1 MICFGDYLKDYL
13 EARDI
18 SQSEFATR
26 MGVTQKHMNEILNGK
41 TGITI
46 EMAGNIERLT
56 GISSSFIIAI
66 ENRRKIEEN
75 LLQKYG
81 SKEELSK
88 KIKKQY
94 CVNELKKKEWLKF
107 KDETNI
113 IQTCIDLLDF
123 MRIKDFNVIPE
134 LENKTLFKK
143 TGEDFAKLTLWI
155 AHCDRITE
163 NQEVNEYTS
172 SNFNKLI
179 EEIKEYAYMADNY
192 DPAEIQKI
200 LNKYGIYFCEEKA
213 LAGTKVRGC
222 FKLRGKKPTIYTTKN
237 YQAQDSFFF
246 ELFHELVHCKSD
258 YNEAQK
264 KVIFE
269 GSDEQENRADNFAL
283 DAMIPKNVWKKI
295 EKDYSEENILNVSK
309 QYRIPISFIVGRLA
323 NLNMISYRSK
333 LYNENKLK

>member
-94 CVNELKKKEWLKF
+94 CVNELKKKEWLRF

-222 FKLRGKKPTIYTTKN
+222 FKLRGK
-237 YQAQDSFFF
+237 
-246 ELFHELVHCKSD
+246 
-258 YNEAQK
+258 
-264 KVIFE
+264 

-283 DAMIPKNVWKKI
+283 ETMIPKNVWKKI
-295 EKDYSEENILNVSK
+295 EKDYSEENIFNISK

-323 NLNMISYRSK
+323 NLNMISYKSK

>member
-1 MICFGDYLKDYL
+1 MVCFGDYLKDYL

-56 GISSSFIIAI
+56 GISSSFIVAI
-66 ENRRKIEEN
+66 ENRKKIEEN

-88 KIKKQY
+88 KIKEEY
-94 CVNELKKKEWLKF
+94 CVNELKKKKWLKF

-172 SNFNKLI
+172 SNFNKLV

-237 YQAQDSFFF
+237 YQAKDSFFF
-246 ELFHELVHCKSD
+246 ELFHELGHCKSD

-283 DAMIPKNVWKKI
+283 ETMIPKSVWKKI
-295 EKDYSEENILNVSK
+295 EEDYSEENILNISK